1 MSMIQVLCQM
11 PEIHGDE
18 ENACLSEAYSLGG
31 GITELMSTSS
41 ISLPGQT
48 YFSVAAGGIYRL
60 AFGRLKN
67 KVGHTFF
74 KVRKCFQDCSVCQC
88 NYQECKV
95 MGCFF
100 PLIFPWIK
108 ALSLPVTD

>member
-1 MSMIQVLCQM
+1 MAMQASGNRQHLKTAFIQQTLRCQWSRCFARCQRYR
-11 PEIHGDE
+11 DE

-48 YFSVAAGGIYRL
+48 YFSIAAGGIYRL
-60 AFGRLKN
+60 AFEHLKN

-74 KVRKCFQDCSVCQC
+74 
-88 NYQECKV
+88 
-95 MGCFF
+95 
-100 PLIFPWIK
+100 
-108 ALSLPVTD
+108 